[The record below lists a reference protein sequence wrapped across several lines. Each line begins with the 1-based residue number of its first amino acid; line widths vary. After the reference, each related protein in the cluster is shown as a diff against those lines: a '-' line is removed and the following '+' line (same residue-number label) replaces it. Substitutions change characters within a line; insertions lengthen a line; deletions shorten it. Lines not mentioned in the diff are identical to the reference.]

1 MYQAL
6 GLLWL
11 SESEVIQF
19 PASRRYKAFTEV
31 RYLPEQCL
39 SVGGRMLGMS
49 EKVSLKK
56 SERFLH
62 SHTSGVSHLRELL
75 PILFSPRYACD
86 PPVVLVHR
94 EEEGGGHPLH
104 QHHLLH
110 HRHPRAAEPQPLAG
124 NEKAQRLQADTL
136 GSEMGR
142 DTPEAPDGSGQSW
155 VQNPSVL
162 APPP

>member
-1 MYQAL
+1 MPGAGLTLAL
-6 GLLWL
+6 RVRGDAVPGLK
-11 SESEVIQF
+11 EVQSIHGGEI
-19 PASRRYKAFTEV
+19 FTGAV
-31 RYLPEQCL
+31 PQRW
-39 SVGGRMLGMS
+39 GRMLGLS

-110 HRHPRAAEPQPLAG
+110 HRHPRAAEPRPLAG

-155 VQNPSVL
+155 VQNPRVL
-162 APPP
+162 APPS